1 MEVAVTTWFSILE
14 IPSNLCAPAEDGAGD
29 EDDEVETSR
38 RRDLSLRQSWT
49 GAGGRAS
56 PRRRCEPN
64 LARLRSRWTTS
75 RAPRASVSPPDDLAA
90 QHPVPDLAIAKWIKE
105 RGEVSELPRALKFG
119 ERRSR
124 TFPFPLGVF
133 LTRVYDSFFLFVF
146 SLHREYRSRI
156 GGPSA
161 GTPARAFY
169 QERERQ
175 AD

>member
-14 IPSNLCAPAEDGAGD
+14 IPSNFCAPAEDGAGD

-56 PRRRCEPN
+56 PRRRCERN
-64 LARLRSRWTTS
+64 LARLRPRWTTS

-90 QHPVPDLAIAKWIKE
+90 QHPVPDLAIAQ
-105 RGEVSELPRALKFG
+105 VDNG
-119 ERRSR
+119 ERRSLGTSPKTEIR
-124 TFPFPLGVF
+124 RETFTKFSISVGSVF
-133 LTRVYDSFFLFVF
+133 DPSVRFFFFVF

-161 GTPARAFY
+161 GTPARSFY